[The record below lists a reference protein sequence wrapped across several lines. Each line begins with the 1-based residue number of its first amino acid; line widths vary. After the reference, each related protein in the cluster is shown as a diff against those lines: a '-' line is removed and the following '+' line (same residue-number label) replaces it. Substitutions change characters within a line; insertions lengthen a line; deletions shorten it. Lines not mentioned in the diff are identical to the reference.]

1 MPCSDP
7 NNYNDRILPTVT
19 GDTTYSTCFG
29 QCSEDGSCEAPPV
42 EYAVTFQVDMA
53 NYGGEFGVVNLNGSF
68 TGWCGSCVPMSD
80 DDGDGVYEV
89 TIGLTEGVVEYK
101 FTVDGWND
109 QESFAE
115 GESCT
120 STIDGYTNRTY
131 EVLGDAALDVVSVS
145 YTHLTLPTI
154 LLV

>member
-1 MPCSDP
+1 M
-7 NNYNDRILPTVT
+7 
-19 GDTTYSTCFG
+19 
-29 QCSEDGSCEAPPV
+29 
-42 EYAVTFQVDMA
+42 TFQVDMA

-131 EVLGDAALDVVSVS
+131 EVLGDAALDVVCWNSCDACDVPGCTDEAACNYNS
-145 YTHLTLPTI
+145 EATLDLSLI
-154 LLV
+154 HI